1 MFCIF
6 QISIETTQASLRY
19 VWRVVEL
26 ILKIKIQLLMKLY
39 GMLRL
44 NNKVFIELAV
54 CPADISHLA
63 IFDTEVFKYLLS
75 NFFESA
81 GRRR

>member
-1 MFCIF
+1 M
-6 QISIETTQASLRY
+6 SIETTEASLRY
-19 VWRVVEL
+19 AWRLVEL
-26 ILKIKIQLLMKLY
+26 MLKIKIQLLMKLF
-39 GMLRL
+39 GLRL
-44 NNKVFIELAV
+44 NKEVFIELAV

-81 GRRR
+81 GSKR